1 MLQLINQSWGKK
13 AVGNVPV
20 PLTVTRCPKVLE
32 MSKEYIREWEENF
45 TVSVAFG
52 GTGYAEW
59 LILGCSQMDFSVTEA
74 GKTLLQE
81 LSRARQP

>member
-32 MSKEYIREWEENF
+32 MSKEYIRE
-45 TVSVAFG
+45 
-52 GTGYAEW
+52 
-59 LILGCSQMDFSVTEA
+59 
-74 GKTLLQE
+74 
-81 LSRARQP
+81 